1 MALFKFRQ
9 GEDSSQPAP
18 AQSVEVLR
26 QRAKHRLIGAVVL
39 VAIGVVGFP
48 LLVDKQP
55 RPMSVDLP
63 IDIPDKNKTKPLTL
77 PAAGA
82 APAAESVAAKSLEPK
97 PVDNKPAEKADVKPE
112 TKPLPASSS
121 VVPPAASLS
130 SQEAIEP
137 KSPAKVEPKA
147 EAKVEAKPEP
157 KTEAKVEAKPAAK
170 PADKAADKP
179 ADKSTDSGSRA
190 QALLEGKDPAKA
202 ETRLVIQVGA
212 FDDAKKV
219 ADVRAK
225 LERAGLK
232 TYTQVVE
239 TKDGKRT
246 RVRLGPFATKA
257 EADKAADKIKKLD
270 LPASILT
277 L

>member
-9 GEDSSQPAP
+9 GEDSPQAAP
-18 AQSVEVLR
+18 AQTVEVVR

-39 VAIGVVGFP
+39 VTLGVVGFP

-77 PAAGA
+77 PAA
-82 APAAESVAAKSLEPK
+82 APAAASA
-97 PVDNKPAEKADVKPE
+97 
-112 TKPLPASSS
+112 PASPAPSTPPQTQPATLAGS
-121 VVPPAASLS
+121 AVPAAASLS
-130 SQEAIEP
+130 HQEAIEP
-137 KSPAKVEPKA
+137 KTPKAELKAEPKAEPKA
-147 EAKVEAKPEP
+147 EAKVEAKADSKPDS
-157 KTEAKVEAKPAAK
+157 KPAVK
-170 PADKAADKP
+170 PSADKP
-179 ADKSTDSGSRA
+179 NADSGSRA
-190 QALLEGKDPAKA
+190 LALLEGKDLSKTEAKVDA
-202 ETRLVIQVGA
+202 RWVIQVGA

-219 ADVRAK
+219 NDVRAK

-232 TYTQVVE
+232 TYTQVVDA
-239 TKDGKRT
+239 KDGKRT

-257 EADKAADKIKKLD
+257 EADKAVDKIKKLE
-270 LPASILT
+270 LTASILT